1 MTIQTTIRRSW
12 LMAAVITLL
21 ATGQAGAQGVKIGD
35 NSNFEKSNVGIQHK
49 KQLHRAGRPINFS
62 PSTSPYTTIGE
73 GCALRTGSY
82 KDAAGNTG
90 ISADG
95 QTITQAR
102 APRTGSYKD
111 AAGNTGISADG
122 MTITQARAPRTG
134 SYKDATGNTGIS
146 ADGMTITQARAPRTG
161 RFKDVVGNDTA
172 ILRQQDSEERIRDA
186 DAEHKDW
193 LLPEGIPRELF
204 DEFVYQWLVS
214 DMNSEPLLEGD
225 LDMLMS
231 LEIEGWMTE
240 YIRMTE
246 NGWMTEY

>member
-21 ATGQAGAQGVKIGD
+21 TTGQASAQGVKIGD
-35 NSNFEKSNVGIQHK
+35 NANFEKSNVGIQHK
-49 KQLHRAGRPINFS
+49 KQLHRAGRPISFS
-62 PSTSPYTTIGE
+62 PATSPYTEMDEAGS
-73 GCALRTGSY
+73 LRTGRIADIPGNVGSY

-90 ISADG
+90 IAD
-95 QTITQAR
+95 
-102 APRTGSYKD
+102 
-111 AAGNTGISADG
+111 
-122 MTITQARAPRTG
+122 
-134 SYKDATGNTGIS
+134 
-146 ADGMTITQARAPRTG
+146 ARAPRTG
-161 RFKDVVGNDTA
+161 RFKDVVGNDTT

-186 DAEHKDW
+186 AAEHKDW
-193 LLPEGIPRELF
+193 LLPEGIPEELF
-204 DEFVYQWLVS
+204 DEFVYLWLVS

-225 LDMLMS
+225 LDMLMR

>member
-21 ATGQAGAQGVKIGD
+21 ATGQASAQGVKIG
-35 NSNFEKSNVGIQHK
+35 NNANFEKSNVGIQHK

-73 GCALRTGSY
+73 GWALRTGSY

-95 QTITQAR
+95 Q
-102 APRTGSYKD
+102 
-111 AAGNTGISADG
+111 
-122 MTITQARAPRTG
+122 
-134 SYKDATGNTGIS
+134 
-146 ADGMTITQARAPRTG
+146 TITQARAPRTG